1 MAVSARLLYLRHAF
15 LLYTFQ
21 SLQVLYS
28 TWDPCNMTVHNPLIL
43 IRNVVMPRRR
53 MDSQTQH
60 RFSTFR
66 SASNH
71 GLGTRLPHSCSS
83 ARWRCNGVDQS
94 WREKI
99 KLNLSLQGLTRE
111 QNCQKS
117 SVVALLTNLP
127 NASEILPHDRP
138 GANPLRFQLLCIA
151 LAK

>member
-83 ARWRCNGVDQS
+83 ARWRCNGTDEGTKLSEELRRCPSDQS
-94 WREKI
+94 SQCLRNSPARPAWRQSSPFPAVVHRSRKI
-99 KLNLSLQGLTRE
+99 T
-111 QNCQKS
+111 
-117 SVVALLTNLP
+117 
-127 NASEILPHDRP
+127 
-138 GANPLRFQLLCIA
+138 
-151 LAK
+151 